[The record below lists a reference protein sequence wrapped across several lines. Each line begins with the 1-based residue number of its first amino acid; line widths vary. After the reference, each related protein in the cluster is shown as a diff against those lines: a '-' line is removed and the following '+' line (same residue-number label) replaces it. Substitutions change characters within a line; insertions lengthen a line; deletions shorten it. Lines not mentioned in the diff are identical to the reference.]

1 MDGGKMG
8 QRIREK
14 RKERG
19 LSLKSLAKAIG
30 KTPSFLSQVE
40 RDLAEPSITSLRD
53 IARALEVPIFYFM
66 LDSQDHNPV
75 VRKDQRK
82 RISFPGYQLTFEL
95 LCPSLS
101 REMEIIQGRLE
112 PGGMTCE
119 EPQSHS
125 GEEATLVLAGQM
137 EIQVGS
143 EVYALNEGDCIYYYA
158 SFPHKISN
166 TGDKELIFVSA
177 ISPPSF

>member
-53 IARALEVPIFYFM
+53 IAG
-66 LDSQDHNPV
+66 
-75 VRKDQRK
+75 
-82 RISFPGYQLTFEL
+82 PGSANFL
-95 LCPSLS
+95 LYAGL
-101 REMEIIQGRLE
+101 
-112 PGGMTCE
+112 PG
-119 EPQSHS
+119 P
-125 GEEATLVLAGQM
+125 
-137 EIQVGS
+137 
-143 EVYALNEGDCIYYYA
+143 
-158 SFPHKISN
+158 
-166 TGDKELIFVSA
+166 
-177 ISPPSF
+177 

>member
-1 MDGGKMG
+1 MSGGNMG
-8 QRIREK
+8 SRIRQK

-19 LSLKSLAKAIG
+19 LSLKNLAKAID

-40 RDLAEPSITSLRD
+40 RNLAEPSITSLRD
-53 IARALEVPIFYFM
+53 IARALEVPIFYFL
-66 LDSQDHNPV
+66 LDSQGHNPV

-82 RISFPGYQLTFEL
+82 IISFPGYQLTFEL
-95 LCPSLS
+95 LSPSLN

-119 EPQSHS
+119 EPLSHS
-125 GEEATLVLAGQM
+125 GEEATLVLTGQM

-143 EVYALNEGDCIYYYA
+143 ERYVLSEGDCIYYYA
-158 SFPHKISN
+158 SIPHKISN
-166 TGDKELIFVSA
+166 IGKEELIFVSA
-177 ISPPSF
+177 IAPPSF

>member
-8 QRIREK
+8 QRIRAK

-66 LDSQDHNPV
+66 LDSQNPNPV

-95 LCPSLS
+95 LCPSLN

-125 GEEATLVLAGQM
+125 GEEATLVLAGKM

-143 EVYALNEGDCIYYYA
+143 EVYVLNEGDCIYYYA
-158 SFPHKISN
+158 SFPHKITN
-166 TGDKELIFVSA
+166 IGDEELVFVSA